1 MDQDMSGV
9 PDPIEIGKQEIERQ
23 KAVSDAMTKQM
34 DIANKMRAEDN
45 KKAIEQRK
53 IEAQKEAEKLKAT
66 IERERIALE
75 KRKLEEAKKLQ
86 ILKDKAA
93 MEREKLKAK
102 TALRNKTNAEAAKS
116 KTKKQEELI
125 MACGSKKGGSKKG
138 GKTGKTGK

>member
-1 MDQDMSGV
+1 
-9 PDPIEIGKQEIERQ
+9 
-23 KAVSDAMTKQM
+23 M

-102 TALRNKTNAEAAKS
+102 TALKNKVAGEAKS
-116 KTKKQEELI
+116 KTKK
-125 MACGSKKGGSKKG
+125 
-138 GKTGKTGK
+138 